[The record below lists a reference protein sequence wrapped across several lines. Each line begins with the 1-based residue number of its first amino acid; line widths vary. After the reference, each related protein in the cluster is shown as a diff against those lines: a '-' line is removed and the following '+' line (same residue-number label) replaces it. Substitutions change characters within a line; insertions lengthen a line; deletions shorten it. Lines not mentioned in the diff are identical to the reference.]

1 MKALTVGQLQAG
13 MELAR
18 TVVNDDMVVILS
30 ENTLLTKAHITRLSF
45 LNIPQVYV
53 KDEYELSP
61 NYQSV
66 MTIFNRSNAFAAE
79 YREVI
84 REVNNIFEATTNNGE
99 IPVEKT
105 QTLVQ
110 DSLAPMSK
118 QSGVIDYLYGL
129 NHMADDLYNHSM
141 RVSILAGVIGKWMY
155 KKASVVNE
163 LILAGF
169 LHDIGKTKF
178 PPRLQSRR
186 VETLNGEDFERYM
199 QHTID
204 GSHLLNENKKI
215 PEGVK
220 LAALQHHECM
230 DGSGFPFATKG
241 EEIHEYARII
251 AIADLY
257 DNITTEREGFVRQ
270 TPFTAIA
277 KITEQMYTK
286 LDPTISVAILKR
298 IKDAF
303 LGSTVVL
310 NNGLAGTIINYPH
323 DFAEHPLVRID
334 QDNVID
340 LNQHKG
346 IKIVEYNPKQECKF
360 QFVVV
365 LDCYFVHILIEIV

>member
-1 MKALTVGQLQAG
+1 MSNTIYDIYIYSKSRKGDSIMKALTVGQLQAG

-30 ENTLLTKAHITRLSF
+30 ENTLLTKAHITRLNF

-99 IPVEKT
+99 IPMEKT

-129 NHMADDLYNHSM
+129 NHMADDLFNHSM

-204 GSHLLNENKKI
+204 GSRLLNENKKI

-346 IKIVEYNPKQECKF
+346 IKIVEYNPKQ
-360 QFVVV
+360 
-365 LDCYFVHILIEIV
+365 

>member
-1 MKALTVGQLQAG
+1 MKALSIDKLQPG
-13 MELAR
+13 MQLAR
-18 TVVNDDMVVILS
+18 TVVNDDMVVILA

-45 LNIPQVYV
+45 LNIPSVYI

-66 MTIFNRSNAFAAE
+66 MAIFNRGNAFAAE

-84 REVNNIFEATTNNGE
+84 RAVNTIFEATAKNDE
-99 IPVEKT
+99 VPVEKS
-105 QTLVQ
+105 QTLVH

-118 QSGVIDYLYGL
+118 QSGVIDYLYSL
-129 NHMADDLYNHSM
+129 NHMADDVYNHSV
-141 RVSILAGVIGKWMY
+141 RTAILAGVIGKWLH
-155 KKASVVNE
+155 KTPDEINE

-178 PPRLQSRR
+178 PARLQSRR
-186 VETLNGEDFERYM
+186 AETLNEDDFEVYM

-204 GSHLLNENKKI
+204 GSHLLNANPKI
-215 PEGVK
+215 PNGVK
-220 LAALQHHECM
+220 LAAFQHHECM
-230 DGSGFPFATKG
+230 DGSGFPFASKS
-241 EEIHEYARII
+241 EEIHEFARVI

-286 LDPTISVAILKR
+286 LDPAISVTILKR

-303 LGSTVVL
+303 LGSKVML
-310 NNGLAGTIINYPH
+310 SNGLTGTIVNYPS

-334 QDNVID
+334 QQNIID
-340 LNQHKG
+340 LNQHKD
-346 IKIVEYNPKQECKF
+346 ITIVEYNQK
-360 QFVVV
+360 
-365 LDCYFVHILIEIV
+365 

>member
-186 VETLNGEDFERYM
+186 VETLNCEDFERYM

-346 IKIVEYNPKQECKF
+346 IKIVEYNPKQ
-360 QFVVV
+360 
-365 LDCYFVHILIEIV
+365 

>member
-1 MKALTVGQLQAG
+1 MKALTVSQLKAG

-30 ENTLLTKAHITRLSF
+30 ENTLLTKAHITRLNF

-84 REVNNIFEATTNNGE
+84 REVNGIFEAAANSGE

-105 QTLVQ
+105 RDLVR
-110 DSLAPMSK
+110 DSLEPMSK
-118 QSGVIDYLYGL
+118 QSGVIDYLYEL
-129 NHMADDLYNHSM
+129 NHMADDLFNHSM

-155 KKASVVNE
+155 KKTSVVNE

-204 GSHLLNENKKI
+204 GSRLLNASSKI

-230 DGSGFPFATKG
+230 DGSGFPFATRG
-241 EEIHEYARII
+241 EEIHEYAKII

-277 KITEQMYTK
+277 RITEQMYTK
-286 LDPTISVAILKR
+286 LDPAISVAILKR

-310 NNGLAGTIINYPH
+310 NNGLTGTIINYPH

-334 QDNVID
+334 QDNIID
-340 LNQHKG
+340 LNQHRS
-346 IKIVEYNPKQECKF
+346 IKIVEYNPKQ
-360 QFVVV
+360 
-365 LDCYFVHILIEIV
+365 

>member
-1 MKALTVGQLQAG
+1 
-13 MELAR
+13 
-18 TVVNDDMVVILS
+18 
-30 ENTLLTKAHITRLSF
+30 
-45 LNIPQVYV
+45 
-53 KDEYELSP
+53 
-61 NYQSV
+61 
-66 MTIFNRSNAFAAE
+66 
-79 YREVI
+79 
-84 REVNNIFEATTNNGE
+84 
-99 IPVEKT
+99 
-105 QTLVQ
+105 
-110 DSLAPMSK
+110 
-118 QSGVIDYLYGL
+118 
-129 NHMADDLYNHSM
+129 
-141 RVSILAGVIGKWMY
+141 
-155 KKASVVNE
+155 
-163 LILAGF
+163 
-169 LHDIGKTKF
+169 
-178 PPRLQSRR
+178 
-186 VETLNGEDFERYM
+186 M

-241 EEIHEYARII
+241 EEIHEYAKII

-346 IKIVEYNPKQECKF
+346 IKIVEYNPKQ
-360 QFVVV
+360 
-365 LDCYFVHILIEIV
+365 